1 MFGQCEVNRS
11 VDVLRPLMKGS
22 KFKRAD
28 EWPAPERQDCFHSA
42 LDAILTDLTLAYYEI
57 RCSTALGVNPK
68 DATQG
73 AHEVA
78 PRAITNPINVRMPLV
93 V

>member
-1 MFGQCEVNRS
+1 MALKEVIGLP
-11 VDVLRPLMKGS
+11 VGS
-22 KFKRAD
+22 
-28 EWPAPERQDCFHSA
+28 
-42 LDAILTDLTLAYYEI
+42 TDTTPTRYYEI